1 MLHHQQSP
9 EKPQLIWHLSSPFLD
24 NLPSFLAKI
33 FRYSPPFPFPSVL
46 KSRTPPFMKGRGW
59 GGGSNYAL
67 PFFILPIDPLT
78 KSLSIKWS
86 ILLIVSYQRQTLYSK
101 VSQDFPSHS
110 FYLYHW
116 LLTHHHHYTMHLN
129 GILIFSHHTLYNIKH
144 ITFLIIPL
152 NNVYKYILFCFP
164 FDLINMPPSLE
175 ILLLKCVSLCPLH
188 PYRPHT
194 NTILNIIQPSC
205 FPVPIWDFCPSTDPM
220 CSLKSSFHVPET
232 FNQGISLTI
241 SAFLDIWAKI
251 TYTVFIWFPHLCP
264 ESKLSSG
271 VNHFFYL
278 KITFQWFMMGD
289 TLFTRY
295 IFISFTNFLWS
306 PLTNQ

>member
-9 EKPQLIWHLSSPFLD
+9 EKPQLIWYLSSLLLD
-24 NLPSFLAKI
+24 NPPSFLAKI
-33 FRYSPPFPFPSVL
+33 FRYSPPISINFEKVEHPL
-46 KSRTPPFMKGRGW
+46 LWRG
-59 GGGSNYAL
+59 GGGVGGSNYAL

-86 ILLIVSYQRQTLYSK
+86 ILLIVSHQRQTLHSK
-101 VSQDFPSHS
+101 ISQDFPSHS

-116 LLTHHHHYTMHLN
+116 LLTHHHHYTLLLN

-152 NNVYKYILFCFP
+152 NNVSKYILFCFP
-164 FDLINMPPSLE
+164 FDLIKMPPSLE

-220 CSLKSSFHVPET
+220 HSLKSSFHVPET

-241 SAFLDIWAKI
+241 SAFLDIWANI

-264 ESKLSSG
+264 ECKLSSG
-271 VNHFFYL
+271 VNHFFLSQNHIPMVYDG
-278 KITFQWFMMGD
+278 WY
-289 TLFTRY
+289 TLH
-295 IFISFTNFLWS
+295 
-306 PLTNQ
+306 